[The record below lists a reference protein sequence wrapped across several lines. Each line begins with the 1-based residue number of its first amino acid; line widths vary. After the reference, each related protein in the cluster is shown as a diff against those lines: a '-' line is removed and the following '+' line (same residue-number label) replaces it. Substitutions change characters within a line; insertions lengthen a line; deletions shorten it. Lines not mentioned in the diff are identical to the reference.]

1 MTAVQGKQFIREAFQ
16 LIQNQVNDVPGELI
30 DKRIAALH
38 GTDGVLVAALALSP
52 SIVDASVCM
61 EIYQEGK
68 KLQRE
73 LLEGME

>member
-1 MTAVQGKQFIREAFQ
+1 MTASQGKQFIREAFQ
-16 LIQNQVNDVPGELI
+16 LIQTQVNGIPGEPI
-30 DKRIAALH
+30 DRRIAALH

-52 SIVDASVCM
+52 SIVDANVCM

-73 LLEGME
+73 LLEGMK